1 MKRSSSGRY
10 WAVSTGTAGRHF
22 EREFDHRVSASTD
35 ALAMLETA
43 PTTTEQRGV
52 RTVAGRDTV
61 AERVV
66 DFAETADEE
75 VPEAEPFESPWD
87 WSDTPAGRLLVV
99 DQEKA
104 RERARRRQRWPSA

>member
-1 MKRSSSGRY
+1 
-10 WAVSTGTAGRHF
+10 
-22 EREFDHRVSASTD
+22 
-35 ALAMLETA
+35 MLETA

-52 RTVAGRDTV
+52 WTVAGRDTV
-61 AERVV
+61 TERVV
-66 DFAETADEE
+66 DFTEMADEE
-75 VPEAEPFESPWD
+75 VPEAELFESPWD